1 MKTNR
6 GGRKKY
12 KMYTLRRKGAS
23 GNSKLYPR
31 FVLIETGRL
40 RGQIC
45 IRLKGKVC
53 SD

>member
-45 IRLKGKVC
+45 IRLKGRVC